1 MIAADLCAELQEL
14 KRQYESALRI
24 WAQYQFPL
32 HNEPV
37 GTRAQQ
43 LERLR
48 RKQRALEG
56 RNAANDRVLDHERI
70 CLFCAGKAGLRTGQK
85 GMLSQV

>member
-1 MIAADLCAELQEL
+1 MIAADSCPELQEL

-24 WAQYQFPL
+24 WARYEFPL

-37 GTRAQQ
+37 GTRAQRFEH
-43 LERLR
+43 LRL
-48 RKQRALEG
+48 KQKAEEE
-56 RNAANDRVLDHERI
+56 RNAANDHVLDHKRI
-70 CLFCAGKAGLRTGQK
+70 CPLCAGKDGLRTSQK